1 MVDKLEKNGHKRIY
15 YRLKA
20 VVFFLL
26 IALGLTAVMAI
37 PVGIS
42 YRLAAEGMKESV
54 SSSDALSLL
63 KAFLPLL

>member
-20 VVFFLL
+20 ASFIL
-26 IALGLTAVMAI
+26 IIVLAVAAMMAI

-42 YRLAAEGMKESV
+42 YRLAAEGMKGSEA
-54 SSSDALSLL
+54 SSALISLI
-63 KAFLPLL
+63 KPLLSAF